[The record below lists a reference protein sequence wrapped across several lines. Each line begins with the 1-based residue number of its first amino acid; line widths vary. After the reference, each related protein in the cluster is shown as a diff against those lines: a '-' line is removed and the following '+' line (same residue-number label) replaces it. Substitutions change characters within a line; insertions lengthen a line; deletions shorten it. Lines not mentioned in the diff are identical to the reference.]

1 MYYLGIDYGQ
11 KRIGLSYGDELGIAT
26 PLPPLV
32 RPVDIWSA
40 FQRIIREKKIE
51 AFVVGYPIGMND
63 KPTQWTH
70 EVEAFGE
77 ELHKRFS
84 LPVYWSDERLTS
96 YQVEQDLADAQLRP
110 KAKFRISHR
119 RTGVDDSRAA
129 TLILQDFLNEQLSL
143 PEPFTEENDVE

>member
-1 MYYLGIDYGQ
+1 MHYLGIDYGQ

-32 RPVDIWSA
+32 QPVDIWSA
-40 FQRIIREKKIE
+40 FQCLIQEKKIG

-63 KPTQWTH
+63 QPTKWTH

-77 ELHKRFS
+77 ELQKRFS

-96 YQVEQDLADAQLRP
+96 YQVEHDLADAQLRP
-110 KAKFRISHR
+110 KAKFRITHR

-129 TLILQDFLNEQLSL
+129 TLILQDFLNEQIPL
-143 PEPFTEENDVE
+143 PTLITEEDDAE